1 MPQKSKFESDS
12 IVKNFILLSPLY
24 LYDLKVPCR
33 HWYPRMKNMSLIA
46 FCLLLLLSGE
56 YKIHYNSTFNLT
68 ITCDNVHSILVL
80 LSTQYFRD
88 LRLEWSEI
96 WDLWYP
102 RFERPKIWEIWEIQD
117 LRYPRSEI
125 WEIKDSFWEAEGFWF
140 QTDGQTL
147 VIVKSPYSMN
157 SKELRYWVLNFKS
170 EIGLLSTQ

>member
-1 MPQKSKFESDS
+1 MQTLISKNEKYVTDS
-12 IVKNFILLSPLY
+12 FLSFVTSFRWIQNTLQ
-24 LYDLKVPCR
+24 
-33 HWYPRMKNMSLIA
+33 
-46 FCLLLLLSGE
+46 
-56 YKIHYNSTFNLT
+56 FNLT
-68 ITCDNVHSILVL
+68 ISCDNVHSILVL

-88 LRLEWSEI
+88 LRSEWSEI

-102 RFERPKIWEIWEIQD
+102 RFERPKIWEIQD